1 MDKTVSPFI
10 RTESKKPCDENEKC
24 IPAYGF
30 RNVLKLV
37 KDPKIFE
44 DSVKEQNI
52 SGNLDVPEGGFDALM
67 QVTVCENK
75 IGWRPRETSRRLVVF
90 VSDET
95 FHIAGDGKLGG
106 TP

>member
-1 MDKTVSPFI
+1 MMTVNLICYKKIKCEFVYSATAMKNITKDYQLGFGSFVDKTVSPFI

-44 DSVKEQNI
+44 
-52 SGNLDVPEGGFDALM
+52 
-67 QVTVCENK
+67 VT
-75 IGWRPRETSRRLVVF
+75 
-90 VSDET
+90 
-95 FHIAGDGKLGG
+95 
-106 TP
+106 